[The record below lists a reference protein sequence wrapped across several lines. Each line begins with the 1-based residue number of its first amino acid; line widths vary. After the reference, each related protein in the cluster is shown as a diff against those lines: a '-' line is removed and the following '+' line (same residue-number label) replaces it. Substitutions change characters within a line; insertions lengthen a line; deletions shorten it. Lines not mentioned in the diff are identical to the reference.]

1 MEEEKKQTGA
11 AEEAAET
18 AAEAETEETAQT
30 ESPETEAPETETR
43 EAASQE
49 KERRFGRKKEG
60 ELKKKLEALKA
71 ETEAALAAEKDK
83 YLRLAAE
90 FDNFKKRSQKEREA
104 LYQDVRSDTILK
116 LLPVYDNLERALRQ
130 ETADE
135 AYKKG
140 VELTM
145 SQLESIFEGMGVKS
159 IETVGKPF
167 DPSVHDAVMHVED
180 ENAGEGEIVEE
191 FQKGFTLG
199 DKVIRFSM
207 VKVAN

>member
-1 MEEEKKQTGA
+1 MMAKNKQSEAAEDKKIEAA
-11 AEEAAET
+11 AEEKAAEET
-18 AAEAETEETAQT
+18 AETVAAEAEVE
-30 ESPETEAPETETR
+30 EAP
-43 EAASQE
+43 QE
-49 KERRFGRKKEG
+49 KTVPES
-60 ELKKKLEALKA
+60 L
-71 ETEAALAAEKDK
+71 LAAEKDK

-90 FDNFKKRSQKEREA
+90 FDNFKKRSQKERES

-145 SQLESIFEGMGVKS
+145 SQLESISEGMGVKP
-159 IETVGKPF
+159 IETVGKTF
-167 DPSVHDAVMHVED
+167 DPGLHDAVMHVED